1 VSGSAFGQPY
11 AEIYNWLYSDK
22 DYARECDLLEEL
34 FRRCSGR
41 EIQSILDLG
50 CGTGGHAFPLADRG
64 YQVIGVDRSG
74 DMIAQARRKTA
85 ALGQPAGEPAP
96 AFLQDDL
103 QTLDLGRRFD
113 AALMMFAV
121 LGYQTSNAEVS
132 GALAAARR
140 HLDPG
145 ALLVFDVW
153 YGPAV
158 LAQRP
163 EERIKAVESPQGRVE
178 RTATPE
184 LDVRR
189 HLCRVRYRLRQEG
202 AGGQPQESAEEH
214 IVRYFFPA
222 EIEQFLTGTRFE
234 LAHLS
239 NFSDLDAEPSL
250 DTWNVLACARAI

>member
-1 VSGSAFGQPY
+1 MSGSAFGQAY
-11 AEIYNWLYSDK
+11 AEIYDRLYSDK

-64 YQVIGVDRSG
+64 YQVLGVERSA
-74 DMIAQARRKTA
+74 DMIAQASRKRA
-85 ALGQPAGEPAP
+85 ALDQAAGELAP
-96 AFLQDDL
+96 TFQQGDL

-163 EERIKAVESPQGRVE
+163 EERLKALESPQGRVQ

-189 HLCRVRYRLRQEG
+189 HLCRVHYRLRREG
-202 AGGQPQESAEEH
+202 AGGQPMESAEEH

-222 EIEQFLTGTRFE
+222 EIEQFLTGCRFE

-239 NFSDLDAEPSL
+239 DFSDLNAEPTL
-250 DTWNVLACARAI
+250 DTWNVLACARAV

>member
-1 VSGSAFGQPY
+1 MSGSAFGPAY
-11 AEIYNWLYSDK
+11 AETYDWFYSDK
-22 DYARECDLLEEL
+22 DYARECDLLAEL

-41 EIQSILDLG
+41 EVLSILDLG

-64 YQVIGVDRSG
+64 YQVLGVDRSA
-74 DMIAQARRKTA
+74 DMIAQAGRKLA
-85 ALGQPAGEPAP
+85 ALDQPAGESAL

-132 GALAAARR
+132 AALEAARR

-145 ALLVFDVW
+145 ALLAFDVW

-163 EERIKAVESPQGRVE
+163 DERLKAVESPQGRVQ

-189 HLCRVRYRLRQEG
+189 HLCRVRYRLRQEE

-214 IVRYFFPA
+214 IVRYFFPM

-239 NFSDLDAEPSL
+239 NFSDLDAEPTL
-250 DTWNVLACARAI
+250 DTWNVLACAKAI